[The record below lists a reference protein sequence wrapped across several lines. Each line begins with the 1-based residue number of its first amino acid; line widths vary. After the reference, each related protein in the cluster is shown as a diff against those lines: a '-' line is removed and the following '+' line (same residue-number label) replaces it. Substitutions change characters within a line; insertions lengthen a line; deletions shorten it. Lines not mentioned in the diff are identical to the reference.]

1 MASQP
6 PRVLFNFEPELQAA
20 DSVDEE
26 FDGPGEESETGEENP
41 NFIYD
46 EDVPQ
51 FVEKEAINED
61 VIFELDNSLSESDNI
76 KTTTTVVEEMPV
88 ATTVKPK
95 KPRKPMSEAHKAKL
109 AVARE
114 KALETRRA
122 NALVRKKMKDVDIE
136 TKSLKNQKKVK
147 ELEVLKQDIN
157 GLSAEVAEVSEVEV
171 KQVKQVNTTGLS
183 PPSGGRT
190 AHSGITK
197 ADLEQAQ
204 FDAIQKY
211 ETLRKSR
218 KAEKKKQQQLEQDQ
232 QQLINQIKP
241 HGYKYRDGSNK
252 WDMCY

>member
-6 PRVLFNFEPELQAA
+6 PRVLFNFEPELQEA

-26 FDGPGEESETGEENP
+26 FDITEESETGEENP

-61 VIFELDNSLSESDNI
+61 VIFELDNSLIESDSI

-171 KQVKQVNTTGLS
+171 KQVKQVKQVNTT
-183 PPSGGRT
+183 
-190 AHSGITK
+190 GITK

>member
-88 ATTVKPK
+88 ATKAK

-157 GLSAEVAEVSEVEV
+157 GLSAEVSEVSEVEV
-171 KQVKQVNTTGLS
+171 KQVKQVKQVNTT
-183 PPSGGRT
+183 
-190 AHSGITK
+190 GITK

>member
-26 FDGPGEESETGEENP
+26 FDITESETGEENP

-61 VIFELDNSLSESDNI
+61 VIFELDNSLIESDSI

-122 NALVRKKMKDVDIE
+122 NALVPKKMKDVDIE

-171 KQVKQVNTTGLS
+171 KQVKQVNTT
-183 PPSGGRT
+183 
-190 AHSGITK
+190 GITK